1 MSRTTFSGPVKS
13 DNGFEGSITGNITG
27 NVTGNVTGTI
37 QLTTSTVA
45 GLPAASTNTR
55 RLYYVSNAA
64 GGPTI
69 VFSNGTNWIDLMTG
83 TTVTV

>member
-13 DNGFEGSITGNITG
+13 DNGFEGSVTGDT
-27 NVTGNVTGTI
+27 TGNVTGTI
-37 QLTTSTVA
+37 QLTSSTVA
-45 GLPAASTNTR
+45 GLPTASTNVR

-69 VFSNGTNWIDLMTG
+69 VFSNGTNWIDLITG
-83 TTVTV
+83 VTVTA